1 MNYLGW
7 NNNSPRGYWSWIN
20 LQTVVRPPRSLP
32 NDKKDENYD
41 ATCARYY
48 VGQQQAT
55 TNNIF
60 RQCYA
65 DNVRYSLEG
74 PGAWGEEEDI
84 KTFLKDRG
92 RSTSKVAFTNP
103 LIGPILTRLRGAAD
117 NLAVS
122 PMAEVATQFAKTRK
136 EEDLVQKLAMSLAAR
151 TSPAVAAAFAPMGIS
166 PDEEQTSIMHE
177 NLYQDELVIAIN
189 SLMKMVSVKNGIDDL
204 KKDVAKH
211 IALSG
216 LAAWHCSKNG
226 TDLVWE
232 LCEPD
237 EVGWDPAALRSDFA
251 DGSYVFTCPLMDV
264 ADIAE
269 RYQTKAWVFDELDKW
284 SNVNPTGYNQP
295 GWPQMKPRVFT
306 TYWRDTMRVE
316 RGYVMIDGEPEY
328 VTINE
333 PDPDS
338 RDGKPLYTDK
348 DLVQPPENKYT
359 AEWTDTEWANKK
371 QSRYVQ
377 AIRYCVCI
385 PWEYLPSAITQNRQ
399 WSERLSSNDSER
411 INRVIGPT
419 GDVILE
425 HGVYPLQEA
434 NPDDTFS
441 KGFPLKFATW
451 SYIAGNVVA
460 PITAAISPQRVMNQL
475 TSDLM
480 YRLRKAGHSSPAI
493 DTDAMAGSTMSE
505 EDIAYALKEGD
516 YINLKGAMVGG
527 LQNAVR
533 EIDTSPNNSFYN
545 AFSLIPQI
553 KQIAESATG
562 VYEQNYGAPGSANQ
576 LVGTLQLQLQQAGV
590 MQQPFYATISSLYK
604 QVHQF
609 NAQAGKQ
616 FYCRFPWKLKQMV
629 GDIGYD
635 TLKLSQDL
643 QNEQFR
649 IDVTL
654 VPNASEMRNIVDNQM
669 IPMRMQM
676 GLLDAESAANL
687 MGRAFPADVDAAQR
701 RYIKRQAIVAQ
712 QQAEQAQQQQMAM
725 AAAQEQQN
733 IDQQES
739 ELAQMELQERMNQ
752 QKIMGKLAQPMVS
765 AEAKWMEPQGQ
776 QSPMNPLNP
785 LGQ

>member
-20 LQTVVRPPRSLP
+20 LQTVVRPPRTLP
-32 NDKKDENYD
+32 DKEKGENYD

-48 VGQQQAT
+48 VGQQQAS
-55 TNNIF
+55 TNNLF

-84 KTFLKDRG
+84 KTFLKDGG

-136 EEDLVQKLAMSLAAR
+136 EDDLAKRLAMSLAAR
-151 TSPAVAAAFAPMGIS
+151 GSDVVAQAFAPMGVS
-166 PDEEQTSIMHE
+166 PDEQETEAMHE

-189 SLMKMVSVKNGIDDL
+189 SLMKMISVKNGLDDV

-216 LAAWHCSKNG
+216 LAAWHCSKNA

-264 ADIAE
+264 STIAE
-269 RYQTKAWVFDELDKW
+269 RYQPKAWVFKELDSW

-306 TYWRDTMRVE
+306 TYWRDSSRVE
-316 RGYVMIDGEPEY
+316 RGYVLIDGEPEY
-328 VTINE
+328 VTINQ

-338 RDGKPLYTDK
+338 RDGKPKYTDK
-348 DLVQPPENKYT
+348 DLVDPPENQYT
-359 AEWTDTEWANKK
+359 ADWTESEWQNKK
-371 QSRYVQ
+371 QMRYVEV
-377 AIRYCVCI
+377 IRYCVCI
-385 PWEYLPSAITQNRQ
+385 PWEYLPGAITQGRE
-399 WSERLSSNDSER
+399 WSKRLSSGDAER

-419 GDVILE
+419 GDVVLE
-425 HGVYPLQEA
+425 SGVYPLQES
-434 NPDDTFS
+434 NPDDTFA
-441 KGFPLKFATW
+441 KGFPLKFSTW

-460 PITAAISPQRVMNQL
+460 PLTAAISPQRVMNQL

-493 DTDAMAGSTMSE
+493 DTDAMANSTMSE
-505 EDIAYALKEGD
+505 EDIIYALKEGNP
-516 YINLKGAMVGG
+516 INLKGAMVGG

-533 EIDTSPNNSFYN
+533 EIDTSPSTSFYQ

-553 KQIAESATG
+553 SQMAQSSTG
-562 VYEQNYGAPGSANQ
+562 VYDQNFGAPGSANQ

-590 MQQPFYATISSLYK
+590 MQQPYYAAISSLYK

-629 GDIGYD
+629 GDISYD

-649 IDVTL
+649 IEVTL
-654 VPNASEMRNIVDNQM
+654 VPNAAEMRNIIDNQL
-669 IPMRMQM
+669 IPMRMQL
-676 GLLDAESAANL
+676 GLLDQATAADL
-687 MGRAFPADVDAAQR
+687 MGRSYQSDVDAAQR
-701 RYIKRQAIVAQ
+701 RYVKRQAMVQ
-712 QQAEQAQQQQMAM
+712 EQMAKQQQQQEMAM

-752 QKIMGKLAQPMVS
+752 QKIAGKLAQPMAQ
-765 AEAKWMEPQGQ
+765 AEARWAEPDA
-776 QSPMNPLNP
+776 MNPLNP
-785 LGQ
+785 MGQ